1 MMWDTAV
8 RDLRHAARAL
18 ARSTGFTI
26 VAVATLAIG
35 IGATTAVFTV
45 VDRVLLRPLPYPDSD
60 RLVALWHDAPGA
72 PGLTA
77 VAGGLQISPSM
88 LVTYREQ
95 NVSFDS
101 IGLWTRGVGSVTGR
115 GEPEE
120 VDLAAVTG
128 QALAVFG
135 VPPLLGRWIDDRD
148 EAPGAPRAVM
158 LSHGYWLDRFGGEAS
173 VIGQSIEL
181 NSAPVEI
188 VGVMPRGFRFGNA
201 DFDVL
206 GAFPINRAQLVPP
219 PFCCNGVARLKPGVT
234 LAQANADIE
243 RMIPIWIDTF
253 PFPGGQSA
261 RSVYIDSWRVMP
273 ALEML
278 KADVIGT
285 VGTSLWM
292 VLATIGIVLVIASA
306 NVANLLLVRSE
317 SKARELEVR
326 AALGA
331 GSWRIARALLA
342 ESMLLAVLG
351 GVLGVTLAYGLLALL
366 LAIAP
371 PQLPRLAEIAI
382 DTRGLAFALV
392 VTLAAAVAI
401 SLAPVFRAVQVR
413 LSTGLRAARGTSAG
427 RAQHRAQ
434 NVLVVG
440 QVALALVLL
449 VGSGL
454 MIRTFAAL
462 QAVDAG
468 FSSPESV
475 QTFRIAAPVPLVPEP
490 RGVLVQ
496 QRAIVDAL
504 DAIPGVSGVGFTN
517 SLPMEGVV
525 TGWDGIFVEG
535 QNADNVTEMAL
546 RIYNMISPGYLEA
559 MGIRLV
565 AGRDL
570 SWADLEE
577 TRPVTLISAGLAR
590 ELFETPEGA
599 VGRRIRP
606 PGPQGPWRE
615 IVGVVDDVHINGLDV
630 APPSAVYWPTFL
642 ADFRGAPLFVQRGAA
657 FAVRSSLA
665 GTPGLARQIEHAVW
679 SVSPDLPVAAV
690 RTMQDHYDRSLG
702 RTSFTLVMLAA
713 AAASALVL
721 GVVGLYGVLSYVVST
736 RRREIAIRFA
746 LGARASDV
754 ERRIVRQGV
763 VLAGIGVAIGLVAAV
778 GATRLMASLL
788 YEVQAVDPLT
798 YVAVAAGLIA
808 VAALASYLPAR
819 RASTVDPAESLA
831 AE

>member
-1 MMWDTAV
+1 VWDAAV
-8 RDLRHAARAL
+8 RDVRHAARAL
-18 ARSTGFTI
+18 ARSSGFTI

-88 LVTYREQ
+88 LVTYREH
-95 NVSFDS
+95 NVSFDGV
-101 IGLWTRGVGSVTGR
+101 GLWTRGVGNVTGQ
-115 GEPEE
+115 GAPQE
-120 VDLAAVTG
+120 VALAAVSG
-128 QALAVFG
+128 QTLAVFG
-135 VPPLLGRWIDDRD
+135 VRPLLGRWIDDRD
-148 EAPGAPRAVM
+148 EAPGAPRVVM
-158 LSHGYWLDRFGGEAS
+158 LSHGYWLDRFGGDPG
-173 VIGQSIEL
+173 VIGRNLEL
-181 NSAPVEI
+181 NSTPVEI
-188 VGVMPRGFRFGNA
+188 VGVMPRGFRFADA

-206 GAFPINRAQLVPP
+206 GAFSINRAQLIPP
-219 PFCCNGVARLKPGVT
+219 PFCCNGVARLKAGVT
-234 LAQANADIE
+234 LEQAIADIE
-243 RMIPIWIDTF
+243 RMIPIWIDMF
-253 PFPGGQSA
+253 PFPGGASA

-285 VGTSLWM
+285 VGASLWM
-292 VLATIGIVLVIASA
+292 VLATIGMVLVIASA

-317 SKARELEVR
+317 SKARELEIR

-342 ESMLLAVLG
+342 ESMLLVVAAGALGAVL
-351 GVLGVTLAYGLLALL
+351 AHGLLALL
-366 LAIAP
+366 LALAP

-382 DTRGLAFALV
+382 DARALGSALL
-392 VTLAAAVAI
+392 VTLAAGAAI
-401 SLAPVFRAVQVR
+401 SLAPVFRAVQAR

-449 VGSGL
+449 VSSGL

-462 QAVDAG
+462 QAVESG
-468 FSSPESV
+468 FTSPESV
-475 QTFRIAAPVPLVPEP
+475 QTFRIATPAPLVPEP

-504 DAIPGVSGVGFTN
+504 EAIPGVSGVGFTN
-517 SLPMEGVV
+517 ALPMEGVV
-525 TGWDGIFVEG
+525 TGWDGILVEG
-535 QNADNVTEMAL
+535 QNEDNAAEMAL
-546 RIYNMISPGYLEA
+546 RVYNLMSPGYLDA
-559 MGIRLV
+559 MGIRLA

-577 TRPVTLISAGLAR
+577 TRPVTLVSASLAR

-599 VGRRIRP
+599 LGRRIRP

-615 IVGVVDDVHINGLDV
+615 IVGVVDDVRINGLH
-630 APPSAVYWPTFL
+630 APPPAAIYWPTFM
-642 ADFRGAPLFVQRGAA
+642 ADFRAAPLIVQRGVA
-657 FAVRSSLA
+657 FAVRSPLA
-665 GTPGLARQIEHAVW
+665 GTPGFARQIEQAVW
-679 SVSPDLPVAAV
+679 AVSPDLPVATV
-690 RTMQDHYDRSLG
+690 RTMQDLYDRSLG

-713 AAASALVL
+713 AGASALVL

-736 RRREIAIRFA
+736 RRREIAIRYA
-746 LGARASDV
+746 LGARARDV
-754 ERRIVRQGV
+754 RARIVRHGV
-763 VLAGIGVAIGLVAAV
+763 VLASIGVAIGLVAAV
-778 GATRLMASLL
+778 AVTRAMTSLL

-798 YVAVAAGLIA
+798 YAAVAAGLIA